1 MTRNRKLRRPS
12 VKKKTRRSKKKTK
25 ELMEKNK
32 KPNFIRTASR
42 VAQTAIILTFLSPV
56 ISVVTYMGNQLMAI
70 GANYA
75 MHQALLTV
83 KAVATHY
90 AM

>member
-1 MTRNRKLRRPS
+1 
-12 VKKKTRRSKKKTK
+12 VKKKTRRSKRQSKK

-32 KPNFIRTASR
+32 KSSGFRTAIR
-42 VAQTAIILTFLSPV
+42 VGQTAIILTFLSP
-56 ISVVTYMGNQLMAI
+56 ILSVFAYMGNQLMAI